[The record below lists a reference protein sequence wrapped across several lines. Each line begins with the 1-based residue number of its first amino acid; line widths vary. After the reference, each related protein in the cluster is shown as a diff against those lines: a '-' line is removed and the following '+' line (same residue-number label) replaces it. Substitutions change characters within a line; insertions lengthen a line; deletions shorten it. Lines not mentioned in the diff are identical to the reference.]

1 MEYYDDFSIESED
14 NQGTSDPSKEDT
26 KKAYLVDSVTT
37 KNVII
42 SGIEL
47 STVEF
52 SSGERTVSRSL
63 YREDERESFND
74 NETES
79 DTDSDTETP
88 QSVHEESADRHV
100 ILCGKCFNNQEVCAA
115 L

>member
-1 MEYYDDFSIESED
+1 MEYYDDFSIENQD

-26 KKAYLVDSVTT
+26 KKAYLVDVVTT

-63 YREDERESFND
+63 YREDERDD
-74 NETES
+74 NESAT

-88 QSVHEESADRHV
+88 QSVHEESPDRHV
-100 ILCGKCFNNQEVCAA
+100 ILCGKCFNNQEVCRA